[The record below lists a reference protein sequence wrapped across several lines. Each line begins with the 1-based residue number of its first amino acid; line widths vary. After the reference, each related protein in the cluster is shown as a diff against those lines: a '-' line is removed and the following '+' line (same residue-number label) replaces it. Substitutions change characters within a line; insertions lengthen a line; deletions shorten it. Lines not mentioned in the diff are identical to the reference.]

1 VTLNENITAEAG
13 LCAVIPCSFK
23 SGFEAKVIIWYKCDQ
38 LMDRCGDFDKVFHS
52 DKNIEN
58 VQSGF
63 KGRVSLLEPDV
74 TQKNCSIMI
83 NDLRP
88 SDSGYYQLRVE
99 GEGTGN
105 AWTYTTKTFLCL
117 TDLNQK
123 PKVTIPPLTEGQQ
136 ATLTCTAP
144 GLCSGSPPKIT
155 WMWRRKGEKDSHIT
169 GNTTSLKTENLTTL
183 TQRHSSNL
191 TFNISAEHHNSKI
204 TCKVS
209 FTGDKTTEKT
219 ATLNVTYT
227 KKLQIYGRTTV
238 MEGDDVNLA
247 CSVDSFP
254 PSVIKWTNSR
264 TETDRTNNI
273 LRKADNSRVTYLQ
286 EKSGNVSYSITN
298 ITAEEAGP
306 YICTATN
313 QNGNMTEE
321 VHIKVNYKRKPQ
333 IFGNTTVKEGDVL
346 NLTCSVDSFPPS
358 VINWTKYKNGTL
370 PKNVSFPIINVTV
383 EDAGRYICTATYL
396 NSTLEE
402 EINVRVTYIRTPRI
416 SGNTLVNE
424 GEALNLTCGVD
435 SFPSS
440 VINLTKFKGKT
451 NLQSNISS
459 KLQNSSEESGI
470 VTFPIINVTAED
482 AGLYICTAKHLD
494 KTLNETINV
503 TVTYQRRPQI
513 DGNPTVKEGDVLNLT
528 CSADSFPPSL
538 IVWTKHSPNLNANNR
553 TFLSNNTGSANL
565 IILNMT
571 VEDSARYICTATYMN
586 KTVAEYVDIE
596 VTWFAKILKGSGCL
610 LRSDVLTC
618 VCISEGFPLPTIKWP
633 LLEDHTEYSVTNMVS
648 NHTVNSTVT
657 VTIETHG
664 NISVECSSSNQN
676 GEAKEKL
683 TVQPEKPNEEDKLST
698 NLLKGFPLDAVIAF
712 FIGLLL
718 SAIISCLFVAC
729 YRRKRKNSV
738 GESLEMISP
747 LISNGQAAHGGQPHR
762 AQALAVATE
771 ASSGPKELIYASI
784 DFSLLDRIPRKPA
797 KSSEKTETEYAAIK
811 IIKEKDGDPGEIMI
825 EENSQMKNSVQE
837 AKEEAEEAVYSSVE
851 DLVDRS

>member
-1 VTLNENITAEAG
+1 MAFNTYTVDSALGRPFCSREFCITLNEGEITAEAG
-13 LCAVIPCSFK
+13 LCVVIPCSFTTPDA
-23 SGFEAKVIIWYKCDQ
+23 FTP
-38 LMDRCGDFDKVFHS
+38 
-52 DKNIEN
+52 KNI
-58 VQSGF
+58 VWF
-63 KGRVSLLEPDV
+63 KCESWKWKCSESEIIFHNNRNKVRSEFLGRVSLLDPDV
-74 TQKNCSIMI
+74 GQRNCSIMI
-83 NDLRP
+83 NDLTT
-88 SDSGYYQLRVE
+88 SDSGSYELKVNGLYY
-99 GEGTGN
+99 GN
-105 AWTYTTKTFLCL
+105 ADGFVFGQRTTVSVK
-117 TDLNQK
+117 DLNQR
-123 PKVTIPPLTEGQQ
+123 PTVTNPPLTEGQQ

-155 WMWRRKGEKDSHIT
+155 WMWRGKEENESMIGNIT
-169 GNTTSLKTENLTTL
+169 ALRTENLTAV
-183 TQRHSSNL
+183 TQRHSSTL
-191 TFNISAEHHNSKI
+191 TFIPSAEHHNSNI

-209 FTGDKTTEKT
+209 FTGHNTTEKT
-219 ATLNVTYT
+219 ATLNVT
-227 KKLQIYGRTTV
+227 
-238 MEGDDVNLA
+238 
-247 CSVDSFP
+247 
-254 PSVIKWTNSR
+254 
-264 TETDRTNNI
+264 
-273 LRKADNSRVTYLQ
+273 
-286 EKSGNVSYSITN
+286 
-298 ITAEEAGP
+298 
-306 YICTATN
+306 
-313 QNGNMTEE
+313 
-321 VHIKVNYKRKPQ
+321 YKRKPQ

-402 EINVRVTYIRTPRI
+402 EINVRVTY
-416 SGNTLVNE
+416 
-424 GEALNLTCGVD
+424 
-435 SFPSS
+435 
-440 VINLTKFKGKT
+440 
-451 NLQSNISS
+451 
-459 KLQNSSEESGI
+459 
-470 VTFPIINVTAED
+470 
-482 AGLYICTAKHLD
+482 
-494 KTLNETINV
+494 
-503 TVTYQRRPQI
+503 QRRPQI

-528 CSADSFPPSL
+528 CSADSVPPSL
-538 IVWTKHSPNLNANNR
+538 IVWTKHSPNLNAKNR

-586 KTVAEYVDIE
+586 KTVAEHVDIQ

-683 TVQPEKPNEEDKLST
+683 TVQPEKPNEEDKHST

-747 LISNGQAAHGGQPHR
+747 LISNGEAAHGGQPHR

-811 IIKEKDGDPGEIMI
+811 IIKEKDGDPGEIVI

-837 AKEEAEEAVYSSVE
+837 VKEEAEEAVYSSVE